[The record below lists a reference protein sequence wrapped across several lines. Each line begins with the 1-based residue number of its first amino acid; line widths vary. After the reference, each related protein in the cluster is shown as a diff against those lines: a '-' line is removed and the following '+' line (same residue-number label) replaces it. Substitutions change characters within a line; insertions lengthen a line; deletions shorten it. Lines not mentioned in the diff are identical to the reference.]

1 MSGPT
6 YHPPG
11 PVASRFLESNARRR
25 VILGPFGSGKSVACC
40 AEIMR
45 RSREQSP
52 SRDGVRRTRW
62 AIVRNTYPDLKN
74 TTVKT
79 WRDWWGDA
87 YGAFSRVA
95 PFAHHLKFA
104 LDDGTKVDCEVI
116 FLAMDEEA
124 DAKKFLSLELTG
136 IYFNELRELKRA
148 LIEAGDGRLGRYPS
162 MKDGGPTWY
171 GMIADATISW
181 TNYATA
187 NTGAAARL
195 KLTGAP
201 AAACTLTF
209 PGYHNFISVENT
221 TAQIIT
227 IKCAGGTGVAIAA
240 GAKALIYC
248 DGVDYYNAVPTIF
261 PAASAVTMGGA
272 LTIAGQI
279 SGVSAATVGTQ
290 AVNKTQMDA
299 AIAAGA
305 IPAATGAVKVD
316 AAAAPG
322 YLYDVLTVSGSLAK
336 TDNGDTMNIGF
347 TFDEGNQILSG
358 GVLSI

>member
-1 MSGPT
+1 MNGIT
-6 YHPPG
+6 YLPPG
-11 PVASRFLESNARRR
+11 PIADHFLNSDARRR

-40 AEIMR
+40 VEIMR
-45 RSREQSP
+45 RAREQAP
-52 SRDGVRRTRW
+52 SADGVRRTRW

-79 WRDWWGDA
+79 WRDWWGDRF
-87 YGAFSRVA
+87 GVFSRVA
-95 PFAHHLKFA
+95 PFVHHLKYP
-104 LDDGTKVDCEVI
+104 LVDDTWVDCEVI
-116 FLAMDEEA
+116 FLAMDDEA

-136 IYFNELRELKRA
+136 IYFNELRELKRG

-162 MKDGGPTWY
+162 MKDGGPSWY
-171 GMIADATISW
+171 GMIADATITW
-181 TNYATA
+181 TNYATG

-195 KLTGAP
+195 KLTGSP

-209 PGYHNFISVENT
+209 PGYHNFLSVENT
-221 TAQIIT
+221 TAQTVT

-240 GAKALIYC
+240 GARASIYC
-248 DGVDYYNAVPTIF
+248 DGVDYYNAAPTVI
-261 PAASAVTMGGA
+261 PGAMTVAGA

-290 AVNKTQMDA
+290 AVNKTQMET

-305 IPAATGAVKVD
+305 IPAASGAVKVD

-322 YLYDVLTVSGSLAK
+322 YLYDVLTVSGSLVKA
-336 TDNGDTMNIGF
+336 DNGDTMNIGF
-347 TFDEGNQILSG
+347 TFDEGNQVLLG